1 MQTPIPVHSRG
12 EREMPKKM
20 KRAFSSA
27 GYSFQKASLKLAA
40 YRPSPLLVAAVV
52 MGVSIFLLGGGIYD
66 IFMEPLAILP
76 IGSGRF
82 LSYIPYRIHEQLL
95 VGSIGV
101 MILYA
106 LGALGLLLIYHS
118 TKYIRNPRQ
127 VSLLSKIGV
136 VLLLLAF
143 ASVEAVLFWILNFQ
157 G

>member
-1 MQTPIPVHSRG
+1 MS
-12 EREMPKKM
+12 KKT
-20 KRAFSSA
+20 RRRLSSA
-27 GYSFQKASLKLAA
+27 SYSLQKASLKLAT
-40 YRPSPLLVAAVV
+40 YRPSTILIAVIV
-52 MGVSIFLLGGGIYD
+52 MGISIFLLGGGIYD

-106 LGALGLLLIYHS
+106 IGAAGLLLIYYS
-118 TKYIRNPRQ
+118 TKYVRNPRQ
-127 VSLLSKIGV
+127 VSFLSRIGV

-143 ASVEAVLFWILNFQ
+143 ISVEAVMFWILNYQ